1 MPFSDEKAAAAETT
15 SPTDQPGFSTSS
27 SENLK
32 SFDTHVH
39 EKAEP
44 AQQQP
49 SAAASQPANE
59 DDAEVAAATPQ
70 GPAPDSPEANYKP
83 KSLKFWLILLSAFV
97 SMFLVALDR
106 TIISTAIPTIT
117 DDFKSLGDIGWYGSA
132 YMLSTAAF
140 QLAWGRIYRFYDL
153 RFTFLSCIVIFEI
166 GSAVCGAAPSSPVF
180 IIGKGHSLLF
190 FTAVTPCVE
199 SYKGKKKKKTTVK
212 MT

>member
-15 SPTDQPGFSTSS
+15 SPTNQHGLSTSS
-27 SENLK
+27 SENSK
-32 SFDTHVH
+32 NFDTYVN
-39 EKAEP
+39 EKSEP
-44 AQQQP
+44 ALEP
-49 SAAASQPANE
+49 ASAASQLANE
-59 DDAEVAAATPQ
+59 DDAEIVAAPP

-117 DDFKSLGDIGWYGSA
+117 DDFNSLGDIGWYGSA

-140 QLAWGRIYRFYDL
+140 QLVWGRIYRFYDL
-153 RFTFLSCIVIFEI
+153 RYTFLSCIVIFEV

-180 IIGKGHSLLF
+180 IIGKCILSLPLP
-190 FTAVTPCVE
+190 VPLYVK
-199 SYKGKKKKKTTVK
+199 SHKGQNQSSND
-212 MT
+212 MINI

>member
-1 MPFSDEKAAAAETT
+1 MPFSDEKAAPAETT
-15 SPTDQPGFSTSS
+15 SPTYQPEFSTSS
-27 SENLK
+27 SENSK
-32 SFDTHVH
+32 IFDSFVH
-39 EKAEP
+39 EKSETAQEHPP
-44 AQQQP
+44 AD
-49 SAAASQPANE
+49 SQPANE
-59 DDAEVAAATPQ
+59 DDAQAAAAAPQ

-140 QLAWGRIYRFYDL
+140 QLVWGRIYRFYDL
-153 RFTFLSCIVIFEI
+153 RYTFLSCIVIFEI

-180 IIGKGHSLLF
+180 IVGKYTLSFNKSHSVGRHLNAKNTLQ
-190 FTAVTPCVE
+190 
-199 SYKGKKKKKTTVK
+199 
-212 MT
+212 